1 MFKKVS
7 AVLVL
12 LLVTLGLSSCSTVT
26 SVDQNPAKKMS
37 PSPTET
43 STNETPNEFIDFVRG
58 NYPAYSEPYTND
70 QLNAFSEEICS
81 GLQAGDVYSSVSNNL
96 ATKITNDWG
105 QNDTKPAYVE
115 FLIGSS
121 AFKVCPDQMQRFVD
135 KDNHFSD
142 KQVADISSEVC
153 THFDNNGNYENI
165 KTQIW
170 TELAGSKND
179 YSGAYIDFL
188 IASAVTR
195 DCPEYTFLVIQ

>member
-1 MFKKVS
+1 VFKKVS

-12 LLVTLGLSSCSTVT
+12 LLVTVGLSSCSTVA

-37 PSPTET
+37 PSPTDT

-58 NYPAYSEPYTND
+58 NYPAYSEPYTD
-70 QLNAFSEEICS
+70 EQLDGFSTEVCS
-81 GLQAGDVYSSVSNNL
+81 GLSSGEAYTSVSNRL
-96 ATKITNDWG
+96 ATQITNDWG
-105 QNDTKPAYVE
+105 QKDTKPGYVE

-121 AFKVCPDQMQRFVD
+121 AFKVCPDQMQRFID

-142 KQVADISSEVC
+142 EKVADISSEVC
-153 THFDNNGNYENI
+153 SHFGNDGDYEHL

-170 TELAGSKND
+170 KELAGSNKD
-179 YSGAYIDFL
+179 YSGLGIDFL